1 MARPPTWAVNK
12 ALHSHLNSLPMN
24 SSTTEKVDLLRRYVL
39 VLAALIGSTVV
50 LYYGREL
57 FILLFVP
64 ALLAFLL
71 LPLSKRMDKAGLP
84 EWSGALFCT
93 LLLVSVSGLLIV
105 FLARQYA
112 SFGTDLPGLNV
123 ALNARVADIQ
133 TWLDQAFH
141 VDRERQQVLY
151 RKEMS
156 SLSAQGGALA
166 LKLASATGSTLAILT
181 PIPLF
186 VFFLLLLKGKFILFL
201 NKLSEHGNGAA
212 LKVAVRT
219 SKLAR
224 KWMRGVLIVM
234 VLLAVIN
241 SLGFLALGLEHAI
254 LLGVTAAVLNI
265 IPFIGPWL
273 GALLAMLIAVLTKDS
288 GLYVLGALG
297 VVLFSQFIDNNFIT
311 PKVVGSSVSINP
323 LASLVALFASGM
335 LWGVVGMVL
344 AIPVMGILKIIC
356 DEVPGLGPWGFLIG
370 EEREWPEEGR
380 ISLPFTS
387 APAKTRKKK

>member
-1 MARPPTWAVNK
+1 M
-12 ALHSHLNSLPMN
+12 
-24 SSTTEKVDLLRRYVL
+24 TTQPAEKSDLLRRFVL
-39 VLAALIGSTVV
+39 VLAALIGTTVV

-64 ALLAFLL
+64 ALLAFLM
-71 LPLSKRMDKAGLP
+71 LPLSRRMDKAGLP
-84 EWSGALFCT
+84 EWAGALTCT
-93 LLLVSVSGLLIV
+93 LLLISVAGLLIA
-105 FLARQYA
+105 FLAGQYA
-112 SFGTDLPGLNV
+112 SFGTDLPGLNT
-123 ALNARVADIQ
+123 ALTARTADIQ
-133 TWLDQAFH
+133 AWLEDAFH
-141 VDRERQQVLY
+141 LDRERQVLLY
-151 RKEMS
+151 NKEMG
-156 SLSAQGGALA
+156 SLSERGGAIAMQL
-166 LKLASATGSTLAILT
+166 LSATGATLAILV

-186 VFFLLLLKGKFILFL
+186 VFFLLLLKGKFHLFL
-201 NKLSEHGNGAA
+201 HKLSEQGNGAV

-224 KWMRGVLIVM
+224 KWMRGVLVVM
-234 VLLAVIN
+234 GMLAVIN
-241 SLGFLALGLEHAI
+241 SLGFLALGLKHAI

-265 IPFIGPWL
+265 IPYIGPWL
-273 GALLAMLIAVLTKDS
+273 GALLAMLIALLTKDS
-288 GLYVLGALG
+288 GMYVVGALG

-323 LASLVALFASGM
+323 LASLVALFAGGM

-370 EEREWPEEGR
+370 EEREWPEEER

-387 APAKTRKKK
+387 PPSAGKKKK

>member
-1 MARPPTWAVNK
+1 
-12 ALHSHLNSLPMN
+12 
-24 SSTTEKVDLLRRYVL
+24 
-39 VLAALIGSTVV
+39 
-50 LYYGREL
+50 
-57 FILLFVP
+57 
-64 ALLAFLL
+64 
-71 LPLSKRMDKAGLP
+71 
-84 EWSGALFCT
+84 
-93 LLLVSVSGLLIV
+93 
-105 FLARQYA
+105 
-112 SFGTDLPGLNV
+112 
-123 ALNARVADIQ
+123 
-133 TWLDQAFH
+133 
-141 VDRERQQVLY
+141 
-151 RKEMS
+151 
-156 SLSAQGGALA
+156 
-166 LKLASATGSTLAILT
+166 
-181 PIPLF
+181 
-186 VFFLLLLKGKFILFL
+186 
-201 NKLSEHGNGAA
+201 
-212 LKVAVRT
+212 
-219 SKLAR
+219 
-224 KWMRGVLIVM
+224 
-234 VLLAVIN
+234 VIN

-288 GLYVLGALG
+288 GMYVLGALG